1 MGDMEDLQ
9 TTAGTL
15 INSSH
20 FAEAGGH
27 KYPRNNFSKTTAYIF
42 KSTIK
47 KKRAGPQMETSTL

>member
-1 MGDMEDLQ
+1 MEDLQ
-9 TTAGTL
+9 TTTGTL

-27 KYPRNNFSKTTAYIF
+27 KYPRNNFSKTTVSIL

-47 KKRAGPQMETSTL
+47 KKRAGLQMETSTL